1 MPQPLSE
8 RTASFTD
15 SVIRRM
21 TRVSLKYGAVNLS
34 QGFPDFEPPQAI
46 LERLAQVA
54 REGPHQYSV
63 TWGAQNFREALARKQ
78 SRYMGRTIDPDKE
91 IVATCGSTEAMMCAM
106 MTAANPGDKV
116 IVFSPFY
123 ENYGAD
129 TILSGAEPIYVP
141 LHPPAFTFDVDELE
155 AAFRQR
161 PKALVLCNPS
171 NPCGRVFTRE
181 ELLTIAEMATKYD
194 TYVILLFREGE
205 ITYPDRQ
212 NKGKRKTRSIS
223 EIVKRESIRPKHGAL
238 LFRLTNYFKSKNI
251 LQIGTTMGLSTLY
264 LTSYATGL
272 KCIALENVPEF
283 ATIARQAF
291 AKEGRNPVDL
301 RIGNY
306 KDLLPQALNDIN
318 SLDFVFFNTLY
329 EQHNNLWL
337 FNECMKYAHNDT
349 VFVFEGI
356 KASRK
361 MRELWE
367 EICACPEVT
376 VTLDLYSLGIV
387 LFNKKLHKRDYI
399 VYF

>member
-1 MPQPLSE
+1 MQILPKVNTLRKGSLLYRSIRYRKGFGVHSPFVFNLITKVIEEKCSYY
-8 RTASFTD
+8 SFYD
-15 SVIRRM
+15 IE
-21 TRVSLKYGAVNLS
+21 LL
-34 QGFPDFEPPQAI
+34 
-46 LERLAQVA
+46 
-54 REGPHQYSV
+54 
-63 TWGAQNFREALARKQ
+63 RKQ
-78 SRYMGRTIDPDKE
+78 
-91 IVATCGSTEAMMCAM
+91 
-106 MTAANPGDKV
+106 
-116 IVFSPFY
+116 
-123 ENYGAD
+123 
-129 TILSGAEPIYVP
+129 
-141 LHPPAFTFDVDELE
+141 
-155 AAFRQR
+155 
-161 PKALVLCNPS
+161 
-171 NPCGRVFTRE
+171 
-181 ELLTIAEMATKYD
+181 
-194 TYVILLFREGE
+194 LLF
-205 ITYPDRQ
+205 
-212 NKGKRKTRSIS
+212 
-223 EIVKRESIRPKHGAL
+223 
-238 LFRLTNYFKSKNI
+238 NI

>member
-1 MPQPLSE
+1 MQILPKVNTLRKGSLLYRGIRYRKGFGVHSPFVFNLITKVIEEKCSYY
-8 RTASFTD
+8 SFYD
-15 SVIRRM
+15 IE
-21 TRVSLKYGAVNLS
+21 LL
-34 QGFPDFEPPQAI
+34 
-46 LERLAQVA
+46 
-54 REGPHQYSV
+54 
-63 TWGAQNFREALARKQ
+63 RKQ
-78 SRYMGRTIDPDKE
+78 
-91 IVATCGSTEAMMCAM
+91 
-106 MTAANPGDKV
+106 
-116 IVFSPFY
+116 
-123 ENYGAD
+123 
-129 TILSGAEPIYVP
+129 
-141 LHPPAFTFDVDELE
+141 
-155 AAFRQR
+155 
-161 PKALVLCNPS
+161 
-171 NPCGRVFTRE
+171 
-181 ELLTIAEMATKYD
+181 
-194 TYVILLFREGE
+194 
-205 ITYPDRQ
+205 
-212 NKGKRKTRSIS
+212 
-223 EIVKRESIRPKHGAL
+223 L

-272 KCIALENVPEF
+272 RCIALENVPEF

-291 AKEGRNPVDL
+291 AKEGRNPIDL

>member
-1 MPQPLSE
+1 MQILPKVNTLRKGSLLYRSIRYRKGFGVHSPFVFNLITKVIEEKCSYY
-8 RTASFTD
+8 SFYD
-15 SVIRRM
+15 IE
-21 TRVSLKYGAVNLS
+21 LL
-34 QGFPDFEPPQAI
+34 
-46 LERLAQVA
+46 
-54 REGPHQYSV
+54 
-63 TWGAQNFREALARKQ
+63 RKQ
-78 SRYMGRTIDPDKE
+78 
-91 IVATCGSTEAMMCAM
+91 
-106 MTAANPGDKV
+106 
-116 IVFSPFY
+116 
-123 ENYGAD
+123 
-129 TILSGAEPIYVP
+129 
-141 LHPPAFTFDVDELE
+141 
-155 AAFRQR
+155 
-161 PKALVLCNPS
+161 
-171 NPCGRVFTRE
+171 
-181 ELLTIAEMATKYD
+181 
-194 TYVILLFREGE
+194 LLFKEGE

-238 LFRLTNYFKSKNI
+238 LFR
-251 LQIGTTMGLSTLY
+251 LSTLY